1 MPTCPAIRVPTCGTF
16 RIESAGGSRV
26 HCNGETAHLAEEIL
40 VSASDPTARVAATAV
55 AAIDAAVDAGETPPS
70 LADLAAQVHLSPS
83 QLRRVFVDAVGFT
96 PREYADTRRA
106 ARLRDRLHAG
116 ADVSQAIVSS
126 GYGSPSRVYER
137 TGELLGMSPAS
148 ARRGAP
154 GEVIRYTLAD
164 TSLGRLVVASTERGV
179 CLVAFGDSDAEL
191 AEEVRRRFPRADVR
205 PDDAGSGAWVDAIV
219 GLVDDPGGAAE
230 LPLDV
235 RGTVFQRQVWSA
247 LRQIRAGETVT
258 YGQLA
263 AAIGRPTATRAVA
276 QACGSN
282 PVAVAVPCHR
292 VIGADGSLTGYR
304 WGVDR
309 KRELLDREQRP

>member
-1 MPTCPAIRVPTCGTF
+1 VSPA
-16 RIESAGGSRV
+16 
-26 HCNGETAHLAEEIL
+26 
-40 VSASDPTARVAATAV
+40 DPTPSAVATAT
-55 AAIDAAVDAGETPPS
+55 AAIDAAVDAGEAPPT
-70 LADLAAQVHLSPS
+70 LAELAALVHLSAS
-83 QLRRVFVDAVGFT
+83 HLRRVFVDAVGFT

-106 ARLRDRLHAG
+106 EKLRERLHG
-116 ADVSQAIVSS
+116 GDDVSSAILGS
-126 GYGSPSRVYER
+126 GYGSQSRVYER
-137 TGELLGMSPAS
+137 TGELLGMSPAT

-154 GEVIRYTLAD
+154 GELIRYTLAD
-164 TSLGRLVVASTERGV
+164 TSLGRLVVASTGRGV
-179 CLVAFGDSDAEL
+179 CLVAFGETDQGLEA
-191 AEEVRRRFPRADVR
+191 EVRRRFPRASVEPGGPAQD
-205 PDDAGSGAWVDAIV
+205 AWVEAVV
-219 GLVDDPGGAAE
+219 GLVDDPASSPD

-304 WGVDR
+304 WGVER
-309 KRELLDREQRP
+309 KRALLGREERR

>member
-1 MPTCPAIRVPTCGTF
+1 M
-16 RIESAGGSRV
+16 
-26 HCNGETAHLAEEIL
+26 TATDTKTRAVTI
-40 VSASDPTARVAATAV
+40 AT
-55 AAIDAAVDAGETPPS
+55 AAIDAAIDAGDPLPA
-70 LADLAAQVHLSPS
+70 LAELAARAHLSAS
-83 QLRRVFVDAVGFT
+83 QLRRLFVEVVGFT

-106 ARLRDRLHAG
+106 KRLRDTLHGG
-116 ADVSQAIVSS
+116 ADVSSAILGS
-126 GYGSPSRVYER
+126 GYGSSSRVYER
-137 TGELLGMSPAS
+137 TGKLLGMSPAT

-179 CLVAFGDSDAEL
+179 CLVAFGDSETEL
-191 AEEVRRRFPRADVR
+191 AEEVRRRFPRASVEPGGAAER
-205 PDDAGSGAWVDAIV
+205 AWVDAV
-219 GLVDDPGGAAE
+219 VALVDDPASAPE

-235 RGTVFQRQVWSA
+235 RGTVFQRQVWAA
-247 LRQIRAGETVT
+247 LTQIRAGETVT

-263 AAIGRPTATRAVA
+263 AAIGRPSATRAVA

-304 WGVDR
+304 WGVER
-309 KRELLDREQRP
+309 KRELLGRESRG